1 MKTLLLSILAI
12 CFVAIELK
20 AAQRVRR
27 VPIQTDQIATVRTS
41 LGIATIIQ
49 VPDRPTS
56 VVVGDQNS
64 FKVEYLDQAITI
76 KPTVGGAKSNLYIY
90 TDWKRFNVELI
101 SGPESVADYVV
112 YLDIPKDKPQKI
124 RSSKDAG
131 VKWTEF
137 KNQVRNENLTFTV
150 TRLGRT
156 SDRILLIDFTI
167 SSTKKEIFRPDCIW
181 LTQSGKTRPIHNLFL
196 SSVEVSPKKPIP
208 GVLQMREIDINT
220 NEPFKLE
227 LRRAKN
233 SYLTIHKL
241 AGWVTGQQIGEEA
254 PTRVCYV
261 WVRRCGF
268 KVEIPSLAHF
278 FLTNLKSII

>member
-112 YLDIPKDKPQKI
+112 YLDIPKDKPQKT
-124 RSSKDAG
+124 RSSKDAD

-156 SDRILLIDFTI
+156 SDRILLIDFMI
-167 SSTKKEIFRPDCIW
+167 SSTKKEIFRPESIW

-196 SSVEVSPKKPIP
+196 SSVEVSPRKPIP
-208 GVLQMREIDINT
+208 GVLQIKEVDIKT
-220 NEPFKLE
+220 NESFKLE
-227 LRRAKN
+227 IRRAKK
-233 SYLTIHKL
+233 SYLTIHKVADWKL
-241 AGWVTGQQIGEEA
+241 
-254 PTRVCYV
+254 
-261 WVRRCGF
+261 
-268 KVEIPSLAHF
+268 
-278 FLTNLKSII
+278 